1 MRLTQHGLHSSLRAL
16 FAVVYETVITVPEGQ
31 LQGLFAASIA
41 LHQHGEVYVRIPSN
55 PHHGMAV
62 GAVWVNV
69 LATLPFPTSLHFTIA
84 DDSVLQSL
92 RQGVWWPVRFRR
104 Q

>member
-69 LATLPFPTSLHFTIA
+69 LATLSLQTSLHFTVA
-84 DDSVLQSL
+84 TT
-92 RQGVWWPVRFRR
+92 
-104 Q
+104 